1 MPVTSQPTIELPLEA
16 HRRELVAF
24 CYRMLGSLHDAED
37 AVQETMLRAWR
48 AADRYDDTRASVR
61 TWLYRIATNV
71 CLTAATRRSRQ
82 ALPSDLRAASDDPRQ
97 PLVPSTEV
105 AWLQPL
111 PDALVADQDPAA
123 TATHRVDLRLALV
136 AAMQRLPARQRA
148 AVILREALAC
158 PVSEIAELLDTT
170 TPAVNSALQRARAT
184 LAGPAGPPT
193 PGLRPD
199 DARCRQF
206 VDAYVEA
213 FERADPAAITALVT
227 ADVILEMPPVA
238 AWFAGP
244 ADYREFMVA
253 VFERRPGAWRLVPT
267 RANGQPALV
276 AYSPGP
282 AGTFEMHSY
291 QVLDVTEAG
300 IRRMTVFYDQAL
312 MAAVGVPAAP
322 DRV

>member
-1 MPVTSQPTIELPLEA
+1 MDVTSQPDIERDLEV
-16 HRRELVAF
+16 HRRELLAF

-48 AADRYDDTRASVR
+48 AADRYDATRASVR

-71 CLTAATRRSRQ
+71 CLTASARRGRR
-82 ALPSDLRAASDDPRQ
+82 ALPADVAAASDDPRQ
-97 PLVPSTEV
+97 PLVMAPEV

-111 PDALVADQDPAA
+111 PDALVADQDPATAA
-123 TATHRVDLRLALV
+123 TDRLDLRLALV

-148 AVILREALAC
+148 AMILREALGWPA
-158 PVSEIAELLDTT
+158 SDIAELLDTT
-170 TPAVNSALQRARAT
+170 IPAVNSALQRARAA
-184 LAGPAGPPT
+184 LAGPARPPA

-199 DARCRQF
+199 DARCRRF
-206 VDAYVEA
+206 VDAYVKA
-213 FERADPAAITALVT
+213 FERADPAAITELVT

-244 ADYREFMVA
+244 DDYRAFMA
-253 VFERRPGAWRLVPT
+253 GVFERRPGAWRLVPT

-276 AYSPGP
+276 AYCPGRE
-282 AGTFEMHSY
+282 GSFDMHSY
-291 QVLDVTEAG
+291 QVLDITEAG
-300 IRRMTVFYDQAL
+300 IRRQTVFYDQGL